1 MSREYSRLKRV
12 GDQIQ
17 KELALLVQR
26 EIKDPRVGLVTITGV
41 EVSREFE
48 NAKVYV
54 TALGDEN
61 MGDEHVAEDT
71 LIALNKAAG
80 FLRRELGR
88 RMKIRT
94 IPHLR
99 FVRDTTTE
107 RGNYLAELI
116 DAAVASDQKKK
127 A

>member
-26 EIKDPRVGLVTITGV
+26 EIKDPRVGMVTITGV

-54 TALGDEN
+54 TALGDE
-61 MGDEHVAEDT
+61 HIAEET

-99 FVRDTTTE
+99 FVRDTSTE

-116 DAAVASDQKKK
+116 DTAVASDQKKK